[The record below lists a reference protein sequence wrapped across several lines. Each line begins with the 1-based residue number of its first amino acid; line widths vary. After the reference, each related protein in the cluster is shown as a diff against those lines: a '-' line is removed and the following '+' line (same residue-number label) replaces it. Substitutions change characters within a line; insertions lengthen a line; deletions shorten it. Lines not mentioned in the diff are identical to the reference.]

1 MANGLGWG
9 LDWHGVCVY
18 SSGVA
23 YRRLKVWV
31 FEDRQE
37 ALAYADKLYQASLLR
52 EQIEKAMEDGWI
64 SQN

>member
-1 MANGLGWG
+1 
-9 LDWHGVCVY
+9 
-18 SSGVA
+18 
-23 YRRLKVWV
+23 V

-37 ALAYADKLYQASLLR
+37 ALAYADKLYRAWLLR